1 LNTTGYSPVLNK
13 PTMLKNYLTS
23 VLRYVSKNKAF
34 TFINVS
40 GLAIGM
46 MACMLI
52 VQFVIHEFSYD
63 TFLDH
68 KDQIFRVQQDRYNKG
83 EITTRWASGCAG
95 IGLDLKTEFPEVK
108 YYTRMHWGDAMLS
121 HGDVFFKED
130 HVNFASEDFFKVF
143 SIKMI
148 EGDRETALKEP
159 YKMVMSQSLAK
170 KYFGSENPIGKTIR
184 NNGKTDYEITGIFE
198 DLPDNSHMAIDGLF
212 SFVTYQA
219 MNNND
224 PMTTWN
230 WDGFTTYIM
239 LDEKADPKTFE
250 SKIPALVE
258 KKKGKELREGNE
270 GVVFHLQPVSS
281 IHLDSDFIGEFKA
294 NGNRQ
299 SVYFLS
305 VVAILILFIA
315 WINYINLST
324 AKAIER
330 AREVGVRKVMGSF
343 RSQLIQQFMLEA
355 LVLNA
360 VAVGIAVALVLL
372 LTPWFSELTGRPLGY
387 ALFQQS
393 TFWFGMGGL
402 IVVGAMLSGLYPAF
416 VLSSYKPVEV
426 LKGRFKNTARGVYFR
441 KGMVVTQFVASIT
454 LIVGTFT
461 VYRQLRY
468 MQEQTLGVN
477 IDQTLVVDSPS
488 VVDSTYE
495 QKFQVLKQSLL
506 QYPEVSF
513 VTASTS
519 VPGSQPGWNAGGI
532 RRLSQR
538 EDEANQYRVIMMDHD
553 FIKAYGLEIISGRP
567 FSGDVVNEYESV
579 ILNESAVRL
588 MGFNKPDEAL
598 NDQIFFW
605 GDTFKIVGVVKD
617 YHQESLKKAFDPLVF
632 RYNKSPGGSYSI
644 KFNTTNVKSSMQNFE
659 TQWKAIFPGNPFISY
674 FLDDHYNQQYK
685 SDQQFGRIFGIF
697 STLAIFI
704 ACLGLF
710 GLSSLTAIQ
719 RTKEIGVRKVLGA
732 SISGILGL
740 MSRDYLW
747 LMAIAITLAVPL
759 AWWTMHTWLLNF
771 AQRVPLSWW
780 IFAIPSAT
788 VVLIA
793 LLTVSIHTLKAARTN
808 PVKSLRYE

>member
-1 LNTTGYSPVLNK
+1 
-13 PTMLKNYLTS
+13 MIKNYLTS
-23 VLRYVSKNKAF
+23 VFRYVSKNKAF

-46 MACMLI
+46 VACMLI

-68 KDQIFRVQQDRYNKG
+68 KDQIFRVQLDRYNKG

-95 IGLDLKTEFPEVK
+95 IGPDLKAEFPEVK
-108 YYTRMHWGDAMLS
+108 YYTRMRWGNAMLS

-130 HVNFASEDFFKVF
+130 NVKFATEDFFKIF

-148 EGDRETALKEP
+148 QGDRETALKEP

-170 KYFGSENPIGKTIR
+170 KYFGNENPMGKMIR

-198 DLPDNSHMAIDGLF
+198 DLPANSHMAIDGLF
-212 SFVTYQA
+212 SFATYQA

-224 PMTTWN
+224 PMTTWM

-250 SKIPALVE
+250 SKLPALVE
-258 KKKGKELREGNE
+258 KKVGKELKDGNE
-270 GVVFHLQPVSS
+270 GMVFHLQPVSS

-343 RSQLIQQFMLEA
+343 RSQLMQQFLLEA

-360 VAVGIAVALVLL
+360 VAVGIAVGFVLL

-387 ALFQQS
+387 VLFQQS
-393 TFWFGMGGL
+393 AFWFGMGGL
-402 IVVGAMLSGLYPAF
+402 ILAGALLSGLYPAF
-416 VLSSYKPVEV
+416 VLSSYKPVDV
-426 LKGRFKNTARGVYFR
+426 LKGRFKNTSRGVYFR
-441 KGMVVTQFVASIT
+441 KGMVITQFVASIT

-468 MQEQTLGVN
+468 MQEQKLGVN
-477 IDQTLVVDSPS
+477 IDQTLVVNSPS
-488 VVDSTYE
+488 VVDSTYQ
-495 QKFQVLKQSLL
+495 QKFQVFKQSLL

-519 VPGSQPGWNAGGI
+519 VPGTQPGWNAGGI

-553 FIKAYGLEIISGRP
+553 FIQAYGLEVVSGRP
-567 FSGDVVNEYESV
+567 FSGDVVNEHESV

-588 MGFNKPDEAL
+588 MGFSKPEEAL

-605 GDTFKIVGVVKD
+605 GDTFKIVGVIKN

-632 RYNKSPGGSYSI
+632 RYDKSPGGSYSI
-644 KFNTTNVKSSMQNFE
+644 KFNAANVKTSMANFE
-659 TQWKAIFPGNPFISY
+659 EQWKAVFPGNPFISF

-732 SISGILGL
+732 SISGILAM

-771 AQRVPLSWW
+771 AQRIDLSWW
-780 IFAIPSAT
+780 IFALPSAT